1 MGSCKP
7 HDYILLRFPIDPD
20 PKSCQIS
27 QKNTSIRLGD
37 PLPPFVNN
45 KDVADLKPPKTR
57 DDSFFR
63 SHSDECVIGSGVLLI
78 LKCPAGGNRCIEH
91 ERHQYLRPLWFSKTS
106 KCLSG
111 RQLYFLHNSLS
122 RCSFFLRHCSPL
134 SLRSC
139 ARALPWSWR
148 TWPYGINS
156 ACCSG
161 PRESALG

>member
-7 HDYILLRFPIDPD
+7 HDYTLLRFPIDPD

-27 QKNTSIRLGD
+27 QKNTRIRFGD

-63 SHSDECVIGSGVLLI
+63 FHSDECVIGSGVLLI

-122 RCSFFLRHCSPL
+122 RCSFFYDTARH
-134 SLRSC
+134 SLFDPAL
-139 ARALPWSWR
+139 ARCPGVGE
-148 TWPYGINS
+148 P
-156 ACCSG
+156 G
-161 PRESALG
+161 PTASTRRAAAVREQAP